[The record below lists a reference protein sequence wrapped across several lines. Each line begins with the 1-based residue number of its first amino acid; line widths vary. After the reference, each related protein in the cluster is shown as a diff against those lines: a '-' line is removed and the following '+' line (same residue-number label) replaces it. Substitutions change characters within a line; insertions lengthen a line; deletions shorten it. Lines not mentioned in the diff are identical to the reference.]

1 LAVVLALLGSTNAI
15 SLDSN
20 KKSFEGQGIAEKEF
34 IQQGVVLRMMN
45 G

>member
-1 LAVVLALLGSTNAI
+1 LAVVLALIGSSSAI

-20 KKSFEGQGIAEKEF
+20 KKSFEGQGLAEREF
-34 IQQGVVLRMMN
+34 LQQGVVLRMTN